1 MRPIPVDSD
10 GMVVDER
17 LDGCACAY
25 VTPSH
30 QSPTTVTLPLERRM
44 ALLERAQRGD
54 FLIVEDDYEA
64 EANFMHAPTTALK
77 AMDRSGRVIYV
88 GSFSTYLGPGLRM
101 GYMVGAAA
109 FIRSE
114 EHTSELQHIHR

>member
-54 FLIVEDDYEA
+54 FLIIEDDYEA
-64 EANFMHAPTTALK
+64 EANFLHAPTTALK
-77 AMDRSGRVIYV
+77 AMDRSGR
-88 GSFSTYLGPGLRM
+88 
-101 GYMVGAAA
+101 
-109 FIRSE
+109 SE
-114 EHTSELQHIHR
+114 ERRVGKAGVSTGRSWWSPYL

>member
-88 GSFSTYLGPGLRM
+88 
-101 GYMVGAAA
+101 
-109 FIRSE
+109 RSE
-114 EHTSELQHIHR
+114 ERRVGKECVVRVDLGGRRIIKKKKKTIKETK